1 MSLAPVAA
9 VAWICQ
15 DSHLV
20 ATASMDGGMKA
31 AKQTESKGENA
42 MPNEKLFKEMA
53 QTVIDG
59 FPDEARKLAEAALRA
74 GIEPLQAIDQ
84 GFKVGMDIVGDGFAR
99 GELFIPDLMM
109 SGEAMKAA
117 IAALEPELMKRKQ
130 QREVLGKVVIG
141 TVQGDIHEIG
151 KTLVATMLAANGF
164 EVHDLGVDVS
174 PQQFLDQ
181 VRKVDANVLG
191 LSALLTTT
199 LLNQETVILT
209 LKEAGLR
216 DQVKV
221 IVGGVP
227 ASPEWAEEIGAD
239 GYAENATEAVE
250 VVKRLVGMG

>member
-1 MSLAPVAA
+1 MGHERLFEDMARSV
-9 VAWICQ
+9 V
-15 DSHLV
+15 
-20 ATASMDGGMKA
+20 DG
-31 AKQTESKGENA
+31 
-42 MPNEKLFKEMA
+42 L
-53 QTVIDG
+53 
-59 FPDEARKLAEAALRA
+59 PDQARQLAEEAVRL
-74 GIEPLQAIDQ
+74 GVDPLAAIDR
-84 GFKVGMDIVGDGFAR
+84 GFKPGMDIVGAGFAS

-117 IAALEPELMKRKQ
+117 VATLEPELMKRHQ
-130 QREVLGKVVIG
+130 QRQVLGKVVIG

-174 PQQFLDQ
+174 PQKFLDA
-181 VRKVDANVLG
+181 VRRANATVVG

-199 LLNQETVILT
+199 LLNQEAVILL

-216 DQVKV
+216 EQVKV

-227 ASPEWAEEIGAD
+227 ASPEWAREIGAD

-250 VVKRLVGMG
+250 VAKRLVGAVP

>member
-1 MSLAPVAA
+1 
-9 VAWICQ
+9 
-15 DSHLV
+15 
-20 ATASMDGGMKA
+20 
-31 AKQTESKGENA
+31 
-42 MPNEKLFKEMA
+42 MPNERLFEAMSQA
-53 QTVIDG
+53 VIDG
-59 FPDEARKLAEAALRA
+59 LPDKARDLAEEALHA
-74 GIEPLQAIDQ
+74 GIEPLEAIDR
-84 GFKVGMDIVGDGFAR
+84 GFKPGMDVVGEGFAQ

-109 SGEAMKAA
+109 SGEALKAA

-130 QREVLGKVVIG
+130 QREVAGKVVIG

-164 EVHDLGVDVS
+164 EVHDLGVDVA
-174 PQQFLDQ
+174 PQQFLAK
-181 VRKVDANVLG
+181 VREVNADVLG

-199 LLNQETVILT
+199 LLNQESVILT

-239 GYAENATEAVE
+239 AYAENATEAVE
-250 VVKRLVGMG
+250 VIKSLVGAG

>member
-1 MSLAPVAA
+1 
-9 VAWICQ
+9 
-15 DSHLV
+15 
-20 ATASMDGGMKA
+20 
-31 AKQTESKGENA
+31 
-42 MPNEKLFKEMA
+42 
-53 QTVIDG
+53 
-59 FPDEARKLAEAALRA
+59 
-74 GIEPLQAIDQ
+74 
-84 GFKVGMDIVGDGFAR
+84 
-99 GELFIPDLMM
+99 
-109 SGEAMKAA
+109 MKAA

-130 QREVLGKVVIG
+130 EREVLGRVVIG

-164 EVHDLGVDVS
+164 EVHDLGVDVTA
-174 PQQFLDQ
+174 QQFLDK
-181 VRKVDANVLG
+181 VREVGATVLG

-216 DQVKV
+216 DQLKV

-250 VVKRLVGMG
+250 VVKQLVGASP